1 MEVREKMKRC
11 KISVQFSIHM
21 YNIEHV
27 INKKIS
33 DLLLYKPII
42 YVSYVEGKFRDLS
55 NLWYKINYISREI
68 NCESVMSIENGD
80 NSL

>member
-1 MEVREKMKRC
+1 MQNIR
-11 KISVQFSIHM
+11 SIFYTYVH
-21 YNIEHV
+21 NIEHV